1 MTNSNFEDSQTN
13 SVSNNPVY
21 SVGEFS
27 HVIKKLVETNFSYV
41 RIRGEISRPSFPG
54 SGHVYFTLK
63 DADGTIAAIIWKYTI
78 PRLSVKPEEGMEVI
92 CTGKITTFAGQSKY
106 QIIVDNME
114 IAGEG
119 ALLKMLEDRRK
130 KFLAEGLF
138 NPEHKKP
145 IPYLPKIIAV
155 ITSPSGAVI
164 KDILHRLSDRFP
176 SHVYIWP
183 VAVQGEGSAKQ
194 VSNAIDQ
201 LNQLSKETNVKSP
214 DLIIVARGGGS
225 LEDLWSFNEEI
236 VVRSVFN
243 SSIPIIS
250 AVGHETDTTLIDF
263 VSDLRAPTPTGAAEK
278 SVPVRDE
285 LKARVGELGL
295 RIHSSFVS
303 KVNNNKDHLRNLVR
317 LLGKPDQILDNKSQ
331 KLDYAYRDLE
341 NLFQNIFVDQKN
353 KISQFTQRLL
363 PPKVLINN
371 LHAKKQLLDT
381 RFRNLIENLIDK
393 KQTRFISLGKLLE
406 AASFKRV
413 LDRGFSL
420 VMDSD
425 GNPIK
430 LSSQAANK
438 ALVNIKFADETRSAQ
453 LDVK

>member
-114 IAGEG
+114 VAGEG

-130 KFLAEGLF
+130 KLLAEGLF
-138 NPEHKKP
+138 NSEHKKP
-145 IPYLPKIIAV
+145 IPYLPEIIAV

-201 LNQLSKETNVKSP
+201 LNQLSKETNVKKP

-243 SSIPIIS
+243 STIPIIS

-295 RIHSSFVS
+295 RIHSSFLS

-317 LLGKPDQILDNKSQ
+317 LIGKPDQILDNKSQ
-331 KLDYAYRDLE
+331 KLDYTYRDLE

-353 KISQFTQRLL
+353 KISQFAQRLL
-363 PPKVLINN
+363 PPKILINN
-371 LHAKKQLLDT
+371 LDAKKQLLDT
-381 RFRNLIENLIDK
+381 KFRNLIENLIDK

-420 VMDSD
+420 VMDSN

>member
-63 DADGTIAAIIWKYTI
+63 DADGTIAAIIWKYTL
-78 PRLSVKPEEGMEVI
+78 PRLSIKPEEGMEVI

-114 IAGEG
+114 VAGEG
-119 ALLKMLEDRRK
+119 ALLKMLEDRK
-130 KFLAEGLF
+130 KKLLAEGLF

-145 IPYLPKIIAV
+145 IPYLPKIIGV

-194 VSNAIDQ
+194 ISNAIDQ
-201 LNQLSKETNVKSP
+201 LNQLSKETNVKRP

-243 SSIPIIS
+243 STIPIIS
-250 AVGHETDTTLIDF
+250 AVGHETDKTLIDF

-295 RIHSSFVS
+295 RMHSSFLS
-303 KVNNNKDHLRNLVR
+303 KVNNNKDQLRNLVR
-317 LLGKPDQILDNKSQ
+317 LLGKPDQILDNKNQ
-331 KLDYAYRDLE
+331 KLDYTFKDLE

-353 KISQFTQRLL
+353 KISQFAQRLL

-371 LHAKKQLLDT
+371 LDAKKQLLDT
-381 RFRNLIENLIDK
+381 KFRNFIENLIDK

-420 VMDSD
+420 VIDSD

-430 LSSQAANK
+430 LSSEAPKNANIK
-438 ALVNIKFADETRSAQ
+438 IKFADELRSAK
-453 LDVK
+453 LDG

>member
-78 PRLSVKPEEGMEVI
+78 PRLPVKPEEGMEVI

-106 QIIVDNME
+106 QIIVDYIE

-119 ALLKMLEDRRK
+119 ALLKMLEERRK
-130 KFLAEGLF
+130 KLLAEGLF

-145 IPYLPKIIAV
+145 IPYLPEIIAV

-183 VAVQGEGSAKQ
+183 VAVQGEESAKQ

-201 LNQLSKETNVKSP
+201 LNQLSKETNVKRP

-243 SSIPIIS
+243 STIPIIS

-285 LKARVGELGL
+285 LKVRLGELGL
-295 RIHSSFVS
+295 RIHSSFLS
-303 KVNNNKDHLRNLVR
+303 KVNNNKNQLRNLVR

-353 KISQFTQRLL
+353 KISQFAQRLL

-371 LHAKKQLLDT
+371 LDAKKQLLDT

-420 VMDSD
+420 VIDSY

-438 ALVNIKFADETRSAQ
+438 ALVNIKFADKTRSAQ

>member
-1 MTNSNFEDSQTN
+1 MENNT
-13 SVSNNPVY
+13 NNPIY

-63 DADGTIAAIIWKYTI
+63 DTDGTIAAIIWKYI
-78 PRLSVKPEEGMEVI
+78 MPRLSIRPEEGIEVI

-114 IAGEG
+114 VAGEG

-130 KFLAEGLF
+130 KLLAEGLF
-138 NPEHKKP
+138 KQEHKKS
-145 IPYLPKIIAV
+145 IPYLPQIIGV

-176 SHVYIWP
+176 LHVYLWP
-183 VAVQGEGSAKQ
+183 VAVQGQGSAEQ
-194 VSNAIDQ
+194 IANAIDKF
-201 LNQLSKETNVKSP
+201 NQFTDQTNIKKP
-214 DLIIVARGGGS
+214 DLLIVARGGGS

-236 VVRSVFN
+236 VVRAVFN
-243 SSIPIIS
+243 SSIPVIS

-285 LKARVGELGL
+285 LIARIGELNL
-295 RIHSSFVS
+295 RLKTSFS
-303 KVNNNKDHLRNLVR
+303 NKLNNNRDRLNNLIR
-317 LLGKPDQILDNKSQ
+317 LLGKPDQIFDDKNQ
-331 KLDYAYRDLE
+331 KLDFIYKDIE
-341 NLFQNIFVDQKN
+341 NLFKNIFVEQKN
-353 KISQFTQRLL
+353 KITQFTKRLI
-363 PPKVLINN
+363 PPKVLISN
-371 LHAKKQLLDT
+371 LDSKQQLLDT
-381 RFRNLIENLIDK
+381 KFKNYLENILTNKETNLN
-393 KQTRFISLGKLLE
+393 SLSQLLE
-406 AASFKRV
+406 ASSFNRV

-420 VMDSD
+420 VMDNN
-425 GNPIK
+425 GKPIK
-430 LSSQAANK
+430 LSSDAPKNAK
-438 ALVNIKFADETRSAQ
+438 VKIKFSDEIRSAQ
-453 LDVK
+453 LDS

>member
-114 IAGEG
+114 VAGEG

-130 KFLAEGLF
+130 KLLAEGLF

-145 IPYLPKIIAV
+145 IPYLPEIIAV

-201 LNQLSKETNVKSP
+201 LNQLSKETNVKRP

-243 SSIPIIS
+243 SIIPIIS

-295 RIHSSFVS
+295 RIHSSFLS
-303 KVNNNKDHLRNLVR
+303 KVNNNRDHLRNLVR
-317 LLGKPDQILDNKSQ
+317 LLGKPDKILDNKSQ
-331 KLDYAYRDLE
+331 KLDYNFRDLE

-353 KISQFTQRLL
+353 KISQFAQRLL

-371 LHAKKQLLDT
+371 LDAKKQLLDT
-381 RFRNLIENLIDK
+381 KFRNLIENLIDK
-393 KQTRFISLGKLLE
+393 KQTRFSSLGKLLE

-420 VMDSD
+420 VMDNY

>member
-1 MTNSNFEDSQTN
+1 MENNT
-13 SVSNNPVY
+13 NNPVY

-63 DADGTIAAIIWKYTI
+63 DTDGTIAAIIWKYTM
-78 PRLSVKPEEGMEVI
+78 PRLSIRPEEGMEVI

-114 IAGEG
+114 VAGEG

-130 KFLAEGLF
+130 KLLAEGLF
-138 NPEHKKP
+138 KQEYKKP
-145 IPYLPKIIAV
+145 IPYLPQIIGV

-176 SHVYIWP
+176 SHVYLWP
-183 VAVQGEGSAKQ
+183 VAVQGEGSAQ
-194 VSNAIDQ
+194 QIANAIDKFNEFTDQ
-201 LNQLSKETNVKSP
+201 TNIKKP
-214 DLIIVARGGGS
+214 DLLIVARGGGS

-236 VVRSVFN
+236 VVRAVFN
-243 SSIPIIS
+243 SSIPVIS

-285 LKARVGELGL
+285 LIARIGELNL
-295 RIHSSFVS
+295 RLKTSFS
-303 KVNNNKDHLRNLVR
+303 NKLNNDRNRLNNLIR
-317 LLGKPDQILDNKSQ
+317 LLGKPDQIFDNKNQ
-331 KLDYAYRDLE
+331 KLDFIYKDIE
-341 NLFQNIFVDQKN
+341 NLFKNIFVEQKN
-353 KISQFTQRLL
+353 KITQYTQRLI
-363 PPKVLINN
+363 PPKVLISN
-371 LHAKKQLLDT
+371 LDSKQQLLDT
-381 RFRNLIENLIDK
+381 KFKNYLENILINKETKLN
-393 KQTRFISLGKLLE
+393 SLSQLLE
-406 AASFKRV
+406 ASSFNRV

-420 VMDSD
+420 VIDND

-430 LSSQAANK
+430 LSSDAPKNAK
-438 ALVNIKFADETRSAQ
+438 VKIKFSDEVRSAQ
-453 LDVK
+453 LD

>member
-63 DADGTIAAIIWKYTI
+63 DADGTIAAIIWKYTL
-78 PRLSVKPEEGMEVI
+78 PRLSVMPEEGMEVI

-114 IAGEG
+114 VAGEG

-130 KFLAEGLF
+130 KLLAEGLF

-145 IPYLPKIIAV
+145 IPYLPEIIAV

-194 VSNAIDQ
+194 ISNAIDQ
-201 LNQLSKETNVKSP
+201 LNQLSKETNVKRP

-243 SSIPIIS
+243 STIPIIS

-295 RIHSSFVS
+295 RIHSSFLS

-353 KISQFTQRLL
+353 KISQFAQRLL

-371 LHAKKQLLDT
+371 LDAKKQLLDT

-393 KQTRFISLGKLLE
+393 KQTRFISSGKLLE

-420 VMDSD
+420 VMDSE
-425 GNPIK
+425 GSPIK
-430 LSSQAANK
+430 LSSQVSNK